1 MLSKQQKIL
10 LTKSLQLGA
19 LLVLAFLFALPLV
32 WMVVTSLKPL
42 DETMTSPPKWIPDKI
57 QVSNYS
63 DAVTYGSKELGYIP
77 FLRYAQNSVLLAILC
92 ITGSVISNSLVGYAF
107 GCLEWKGKRWLFALT
122 LATMMVP
129 GPILIVPLYKLFR
142 DFGWIGTFRPLWV
155 PTFFGSAFNIFLLR
169 QFFMAIPKELSE
181 AAVLDGAS
189 PFGVFLKVIIPLA
202 KPALTVVAVFTFL
215 WSWNDFLG
223 PLLYLTDQRNFT
235 VSLGLQAFQNQH
247 TGTPWNLLMAA
258 SLMVI
263 APVIIVYFV
272 AQKAFVQG
280 ISTTGLK

>member
-10 LTKSLQLGA
+10 LTKALQLGA
-19 LLVLAFLFALPLV
+19 LLFLAFLFALPLV

-42 DETMTSPPKWIPDKI
+42 DETMTSPPKWIPDRM

-107 GCLEWKGKRWLFALT
+107 GCLDWKGKRWLFALT

-181 AAVLDGAS
+181 AAILDGAS

-263 APVIIVYFV
+263 APVIVVYFV

>member
-10 LTKSLQLGA
+10 LTKALQLGA

-263 APVIIVYFV
+263 APVIVVYFV

>member
-1 MLSKQQKIL
+1 MLSNQQKIL

-263 APVIIVYFV
+263 APVIVVYFV

>member
-1 MLSKQQKIL
+1 
-10 LTKSLQLGA
+10 
-19 LLVLAFLFALPLV
+19 
-32 WMVVTSLKPL
+32 VTSLKPL
-42 DETMTSPPKWIPDKI
+42 DETMTSPPKWIPDRI

-107 GCLEWKGKRWLFALT
+107 GCLDWKGKRWLFALT

-263 APVIIVYFV
+263 APVIVVYFV

>member
-1 MLSKQQKIL
+1 MLSKEQKIL
-10 LTKSLQLGA
+10 LTKALQLGA

>member
-1 MLSKQQKIL
+1 MLSKQQRIL
-10 LTKSLQLGA
+10 LTKALQLSA
-19 LLVLAFLFALPLV
+19 MLVLAFLFALPLV

-189 PFGVFLKVIIPLA
+189 PFGVFVKVIIPLA

-263 APVIIVYFV
+263 APVIVVYFV

>member
-10 LTKSLQLGA
+10 LTKALQLGA
-19 LLVLAFLFALPLV
+19 LLFLAFLFALPLV

-42 DETMTSPPKWIPDKI
+42 DETMTSPPKWIPDRI

-77 FLRYAQNSVLLAILC
+77 FLHYAQNSVLLAILC

-107 GCLEWKGKRWLFALT
+107 GCLDWKGKRWLFALT

-263 APVIIVYFV
+263 APVIVVYFV

>member
-10 LTKSLQLGA
+10 LTKALQLGA
-19 LLVLAFLFALPLV
+19 LLFLAFLFALPLV

-107 GCLEWKGKRWLFALT
+107 GCLDWKGKRWLFALT

-247 TGTPWNLLMAA
+247 TGTPWNLLKAA

-263 APVIIVYFV
+263 APVIVVYFV

>member
-10 LTKSLQLGA
+10 LTKALQLGA
-19 LLVLAFLFALPLV
+19 LLFLAFLFALPLV

-42 DETMTSPPKWIPDKI
+42 DETMTSPPKWIPDRI

-107 GCLEWKGKRWLFALT
+107 GCLDWKGKRWLFALT

-181 AAVLDGAS
+181 AAILDGAS

-263 APVIIVYFV
+263 APVIVVYFV

>member
-10 LTKSLQLGA
+10 LTKALQLGA
-19 LLVLAFLFALPLV
+19 LLFLAFLFALPLV

-107 GCLEWKGKRWLFALT
+107 GCLDWKGKRWLFALT

-263 APVIIVYFV
+263 APVIVVYFV

>member
-10 LTKSLQLGA
+10 LTKALQLGA
-19 LLVLAFLFALPLV
+19 LLFLAFLFALPLV

-107 GCLEWKGKRWLFALT
+107 GCLDWKGKRWLFALT

-263 APVIIVYFV
+263 APVIVVYFV

-280 ISTTGLK
+280 MSTTGLK

>member
-10 LTKSLQLGA
+10 LTKALQLGA
-19 LLVLAFLFALPLV
+19 LLILAFLFALPLV

-107 GCLEWKGKRWLFALT
+107 GCLDWKGKRWLFALT

-263 APVIIVYFV
+263 APVIVVYFV

>member
-10 LTKSLQLGA
+10 LTKALQLGA
-19 LLVLAFLFALPLV
+19 LLFLAFLFALPLV

-42 DETMTSPPKWIPDKI
+42 DETMTSPPKWIPDRI

-107 GCLEWKGKRWLFALT
+107 GCLDWKGKRWLFALT

-263 APVIIVYFV
+263 APVIVVYFV
-272 AQKAFVQG
+272 AQKAFAQG

>member
-10 LTKSLQLGA
+10 LTKALQLGA
-19 LLVLAFLFALPLV
+19 LLFLAFLFALPLV

-42 DETMTSPPKWIPDKI
+42 DETMTSPPKWIPDRI

-107 GCLEWKGKRWLFALT
+107 GCLDWKGKRWLFALT

-263 APVIIVYFV
+263 APVIVVYFV